1 MSKYFFILIISIISF
16 SSCQP
21 ITESVTD
28 ESVTEVNAYV
38 VGNYG
43 NVSNI
48 KVEFVVANDSD
59 VKEYRIILLRDI
71 AKRYFKSET
80 VNKLSDD
87 QYLKIIPRQ
96 SLLKYSIPRLP
107 SGLMPIDRILPREAD
122 YVINIAVVRKG
133 NSISISKFSN
143 TFRLKLSL
151 SEFDLLN
158 K

>member
-1 MSKYFFILIISIISF
+1 MSKYFFIIIISIIAF
-16 SSCQP
+16 TSCQP

-48 KVEFVVANDSD
+48 KVEFVVANNSD
-59 VKEYRIILLRDI
+59 VKEYRIILLRHKNRRAFNSKI
-71 AKRYFKSET
+71 

-96 SLLKYSIPRLP
+96 SILKYFIPRLP
-107 SGLMPIDRILPREAD
+107 SGLKPFNRTLPIEGD
-122 YVINIAVVRKG
+122 YVINIVVVRND
-133 NSISISKFSN
+133 NSMLISKFSN
-143 TFRLKLSL
+143 SFRLKT
-151 SEFDLLN
+151 SEFELLN